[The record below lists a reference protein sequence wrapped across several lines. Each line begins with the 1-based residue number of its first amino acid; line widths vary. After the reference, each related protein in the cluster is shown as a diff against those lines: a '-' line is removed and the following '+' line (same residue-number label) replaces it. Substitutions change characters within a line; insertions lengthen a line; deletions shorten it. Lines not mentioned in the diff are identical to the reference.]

1 MIEQAGALSLSG
13 PQVIVAHFSFDT
25 AWIDPIPTGMDA
37 LLENLV
43 EDALMQRFLLLRG
56 E

>member
-13 PQVIVAHFSFDT
+13 PEVIVAHFPFDA
-25 AWIDPIPTGMDA
+25 AWVDPIPAGMDTF
-37 LLENLV
+37 LKNLV
-43 EDALMQRFLLLRG
+43 ENALMQRFLLLRG